1 MSNASLIPPLVRARV
16 EDRDRI
22 SARGRRVT
30 AGFAS
35 SPLGRVL
42 LAQTDGALCR
52 LGYADRPEEVMREQ
66 LARRW
71 RGAKLRRDDR
81 WAEEKA
87 AGLFGSRA
95 ETIEVLLRGTAFQLD
110 VWQAL
115 LDVPAGRTESYGE
128 LARRARR
135 PGAARAVGGAMNAN
149 PITWLVPCHRI
160 VAGDGTLCGYGGGLQ
175 RKRRLLA
182 AERSNASGARSSA
195 AARSA
200 ATAQPAAAQPVA
212 AASRLAA

>member
-1 MSNASLIPPLVRARV
+1 MSNVSLIPPLVRARV
-16 EDRDRI
+16 EDRDRV
-22 SARGRRVT
+22 SAQGRRVT

-35 SPLGRVL
+35 SPLGLVL
-42 LAQTDGALCR
+42 LAQADGALCR
-52 LGYADRPEEVMREQ
+52 LGYADRPEDVMQKQ

-71 RGAKLRRDDR
+71 RGAKLRRDDS

-87 AGLFGSRA
+87 AGLFASRP
-95 ETIEVLLRGTAFQLD
+95 ETVEVLLRGTAFQLD

-115 LDVPAGRTESYGE
+115 LGVPAGCTESYGE

-149 PITWLVPCHRI
+149 PVTWLVPCHRI

-182 AERSNASGARSSA
+182 AERPSASGARSSA
-195 AARSA
+195 GGAR
-200 ATAQPAAAQPVA
+200 PAAV
-212 AASRLAA
+212 ASRLAA